1 MKERKLPLWVLAIVL
16 ALCAILAGVVIWQGS
31 RLRTLRQSEPNQT
44 VPASS
49 AQQGTSAS
57 DTEESASRLTKS
69 FDLTPTGVD
78 EAGGT
83 ASADVSLELWDD
95 RPGAAVTLLVT
106 QGGES
111 FPILLTRSDSGVYTA
126 PLTLPLPAEQGGGDQ
141 SVSLTVTVEA
151 DGTFLKER
159 LGDYPDTRFMTT
171 SLRADLK
178 EGGMTYVRKSLPAPG
193 VGLMRINADC
203 RLSVLEGGEP
213 VAVGNPSFRL
223 YRNGKLMKRL
233 DAVEDETG
241 RYLYGPQEW
250 DNALVCRSGD
260 EVTLTFACTGN
271 DGLSYEFQLESASI
285 TKYSGDVMPR
295 LMPPA
300 VS

>member
-1 MKERKLPLWVLAIVL
+1 MKARKLPLWVLAIVL
-16 ALCAILAGVVIWQGS
+16 ALCAALAGVVIWQGS
-31 RLRTLRQSEPNQT
+31 RLRSLQQSAPDQT
-44 VPASS
+44 GSASS
-49 AQQGTSAS
+49 AQQGTSAP
-57 DTEESASRLTKS
+57 DAVESSVRLTKS
-69 FDLTPTGVD
+69 FELTPTGVD
-78 EAGGT
+78 KAGGT

-95 RPGAAVTLLVT
+95 RPGAAVTLLVM
-106 QGGES
+106 QGGAS
-111 FPILLTRSDSGVYTA
+111 SSLPLTRSDSGVYTTL
-126 PLTLPLPAEQGGGDQ
+126 LTLPLPAQQSGGNQ

-151 DGTFLKER
+151 DGAFMKER
-159 LGDYPDTRFMTT
+159 LGDYPNTRFMTS

-193 VGLMRINADC
+193 VGLMRMNADC

-223 YRNGKLMKRL
+223 YRNGKLMKQL
-233 DAVEDETG
+233 SAVEDETG

-250 DNALVCRSGD
+250 DNALVCRNGD
-260 EVTLTFACTGN
+260 EVTLTFACTG
-271 DGLSYEFQLESASI
+271 DDERSYEFQLESASV
-285 TKYSGDVMPR
+285 TKYSGDVMLE

>member
-1 MKERKLPLWVLAIVL
+1 MKDRKLLLWMLAVVLT
-16 ALCAILAGVVIWQGS
+16 LCAALTAVVIWQGS
-31 RLRTLRQSEPNQT
+31 RLRTLRQSAPDQT
-44 VPASS
+44 APASS
-49 AQQGTSAS
+49 VQPEMSAA
-57 DTEESASRLTKS
+57 DTVESSARLAKS
-69 FDLTPTGVD
+69 FELSPAGVD

-83 ASADVSLELWDD
+83 VSADVSLELWDD

-106 QGGES
+106 QGGVS
-111 FPILLTRSDSGVYTA
+111 FSRRLTRSDSGVYTA
-126 PLTLPLPAEQGGGDQ
+126 LLTLPLPAKQGGDQ

-151 DGTFLKER
+151 DGASLKER
-159 LGDYPDTRFMTT
+159 LEDYPNTRFMTAD
-171 SLRADLK
+171 LRIDLK

-203 RLSVLEGGEP
+203 RLSVMEGGEP

-223 YRNGKLMKRL
+223 YRNGKLMKQL
-233 DAVEDETG
+233 SAVEDETG

-250 DNALVCRSGD
+250 DNALVCRDGD
-260 EVTLTFACTGN
+260 EVTLTFACTGD
-271 DGLSYEFQLESASI
+271 DGRSYEFQLESASI
-285 TKYSGDVMPR
+285 TKYSGDVMLE